1 MVFTWAVF
9 FRVAGPMARPDTREN
24 GMTATTSRGLAGNS
38 RPVRAEVARV
48 TGGRGW
54 RGGEKREGTAWRPA
68 VDISERRDAYR
79 VTVEIPG
86 IKAGEVEITMADG
99 LLTIQG
105 ERRAAPEA
113 AGEKIHR
120 SERGYGVFR
129 RSLALPGSHV
139 DADKTEASVRDGVLE
154 ILVPNTAEPQDTLI
168 PVRATQVT
176 TFPAP
181 GVTGD
186 DRPC

>member
-1 MVFTWAVF
+1 
-9 FRVAGPMARPDTREN
+9 
-24 GMTATTSRGLAGNS
+24 MTAMTSRGLAGNS
-38 RPVRAEVARV
+38 RTARDGV
-48 TGGRGW
+48 SRVVGGRGW
-54 RGGEKREGTAWRPA
+54 WGGEKREGTAWRPA

-86 IKAGEVEITMADG
+86 INADEVEISMANG

-105 ERRAAPEA
+105 ERSAARES

-129 RSLALPGSHV
+129 RSLALPSSYV

-154 ILVPNTAEPQDTLI
+154 ILVPKAAEPQDTLI
-168 PVRATQVT
+168 PVRGSQVT
-176 TFPAP
+176 ALPSGAR
-181 GVTGD
+181 GEG
-186 DRPC
+186 R